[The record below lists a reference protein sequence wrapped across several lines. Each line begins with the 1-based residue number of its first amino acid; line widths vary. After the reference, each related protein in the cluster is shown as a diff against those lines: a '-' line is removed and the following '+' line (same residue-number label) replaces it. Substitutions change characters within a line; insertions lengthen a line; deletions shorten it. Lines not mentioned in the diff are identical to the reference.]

1 MTSIVVRLYRRRK
14 GLFMAVAAMPLF
26 QATGTCDPFAL
37 NSFLGQQIAN
47 TVFGL
52 FVSSVQQVLFQ
63 NFPSSDVIQT
73 FLGGNP
79 YPIIN

>member
-1 MTSIVVRLYRRRK
+1 MSTLLTRLYLRRK
-14 GLFMAVAAMPLF
+14 GLLMAVAALPVF

-37 NSFLGQQIAN
+37 NGFIAQQVVG

-52 FVSSVQQVLFQ
+52 FVGSIQQVIFQ
-63 NFPSSDVIQT
+63 NFPGSDVVQT

-79 YPIIN
+79 YPIFP

>member
-1 MTSIVVRLYRRRK
+1 MSTFLTRLYCRRK
-14 GLFMAVAAMPLF
+14 GLLMAVAAFPMF

-37 NSFLGQQIAN
+37 NSFFGQQIAN

-63 NFPSSDVIQT
+63 NFPGSDVIQT

>member
-1 MTSIVVRLYRRRK
+1 MTSFIIRLYRRRK
-14 GLFMAVAAMPLF
+14 GMLMAVAALPLF

-37 NSFLGQQIAN
+37 NSYLGQQITS

-52 FVSSVQQVLFQ
+52 FVGSIQQVLFQ
-63 NFPSSDVIQT
+63 NFPGSDVIQT